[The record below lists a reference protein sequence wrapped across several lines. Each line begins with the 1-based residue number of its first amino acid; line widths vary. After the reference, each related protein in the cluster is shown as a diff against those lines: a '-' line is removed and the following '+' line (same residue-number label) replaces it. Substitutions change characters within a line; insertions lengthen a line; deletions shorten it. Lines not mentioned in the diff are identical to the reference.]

1 MQKYLVFIQHD
12 DNILT
17 TTALLYKINII
28 SNRLM
33 HLESSEDDKTDTVT
47 VTLFSNDMSTIFS
60 SDQLILFALIFHS
73 IQLENFDVC

>member
-33 HLESSEDDKTDTVT
+33 PLESFEDDKTDTVT